1 MIHKFKEPA
10 CLTGCIFNKFVPTL
24 GRTGIFPFGIEN
36 YKMFLENTVN
46 HKEQFGWIEVI
57 CGSMF
62 SGKTEELI
70 RRLKRAKFAKQ
81 KVEIFKPA
89 IDKRY
94 HEEMVV
100 SHDANEIRSTPVP
113 SASTIRLLADGCDVV
128 GIDEAQFFDDEIV
141 TVCNDLANR
150 GVRVIVAG
158 LDMDFKGNPFGPMPN
173 LMATAEYV
181 TKVHAV
187 CTRTGNLAQFSY
199 RKASNNDLVF
209 LGENEEYEPLSRGAY
224 FKAMLK
230 ERVKELPVIN
240 PEILESNK
248 KKD

>member
-1 MIHKFKEPA
+1 
-10 CLTGCIFNKFVPTL
+10 
-24 GRTGIFPFGIEN
+24 
-36 YKMFLENTVN
+36 MFLENTVN

-70 RRLKRAKFAKQ
+70 RRLKRAQFAQQ

-89 IDKRY
+89 IDVRY
-94 HEEMVV
+94 DEEKVV
-100 SHDANEIRSTPVP
+100 SHDSNEIQSTPVP
-113 SASTIRLLADGCDVV
+113 AAANIPLLAADCQVV

-150 GVRVIVAG
+150 GIRVIVAG
-158 LDMDFKGNPFGPMPN
+158 LDMDFKGNPFGPMPA

-199 RKASNNDLVF
+199 RKTSNENVVM
-209 LGENEEYEPLSRGAY
+209 LGEQQEYEPLSRGAY
-224 FKAMLK
+224 YKAMLEQK
-230 ERVKELPVIN
+230 VNKLDVKEAEQLSQKK
-240 PEILESNK
+240 ES
-248 KKD
+248 

>member
-1 MIHKFKEPA
+1 
-10 CLTGCIFNKFVPTL
+10 
-24 GRTGIFPFGIEN
+24 
-36 YKMFLENTVN
+36 MFLENTVN
-46 HKEQFGWIEVI
+46 TKEQFGWIEVI

-70 RRLKRAKFAKQ
+70 RRLKRAQFAKQ
-81 KVEIFKPA
+81 KVEIFKPD
-89 IDKRY
+89 IDVRY
-94 HEEMVV
+94 GGDRVV
-100 SHDANEIRSTPVP
+100 SHDANEILSTPVP
-113 SASTIRLLADGCDVV
+113 TASNIPLLADGCDVV

-141 TVCNDLANR
+141 NVCNVLANK

-199 RKASNNDLVF
+199 RKANNDALVL
-209 LGENEEYEPLSRGAY
+209 LGEVNEYEPLSRAAFY
-224 FKAMLK
+224 KAMGG
-230 ERVKELPVIN
+230 ERSQDETIVNPAAIN
-240 PEILESNK
+240 SKNK
-248 KKD
+248 NA

>member
-1 MIHKFKEPA
+1 
-10 CLTGCIFNKFVPTL
+10 
-24 GRTGIFPFGIEN
+24 
-36 YKMFLENTVN
+36 MFLENTVN
-46 HKEQFGWIEVI
+46 HEEQFGWIEVI

-81 KVEIFKPA
+81 NVEIFKPA
-89 IDKRY
+89 IDTRY
-94 HEEMVV
+94 DEEMVV
-100 SHDANEIRSTPVP
+100 SHDSNEIRSTPGP
-113 SASTIRLLADGCDVV
+113 SAANIRILADGCDVV

-141 TVCNDLANR
+141 TVCNDLANQ
-150 GVRVIVAG
+150 GIRVIVAG

-199 RKASNNDLVF
+199 RKAINDDLVF
-209 LGENEEYEPLSRGAY
+209 LGENEEYEPLSRAAY
-224 FKAMLK
+224 FKAMLR
-230 ERVKELPVIN
+230 ERVKKLDVKEPEELN
-240 PEILESNK
+240 SKTTEENA
-248 KKD
+248 

>member
-1 MIHKFKEPA
+1 
-10 CLTGCIFNKFVPTL
+10 
-24 GRTGIFPFGIEN
+24 
-36 YKMFLENTVN
+36 MFLENTVN

-70 RRLKRAKFAKQ
+70 RRLKRAKFARQ

-89 IDKRY
+89 IDRRY
-94 HEEMVV
+94 DDEKVI
-100 SHDANEIRSTPVP
+100 SHDDNEIRSTPVP
-113 SASTIRLLADGCDVV
+113 AAANIPILAADCDVV

-141 TVCNDLANR
+141 HVCNELANR

-187 CTRTGNLAQFSY
+187 CTRTGNLAQYSY
-199 RKASNNDLVF
+199 RKAKSNDLVL
-209 LGENEEYEPLSRGAY
+209 LGEVDEYEPLSRAAFY
-224 FKAMLK
+224 KAMLRDK
-230 ERVKELPVIN
+230 VRNMRVNDAEEVFPKSKS
-240 PEILESNK
+240 SNA
-248 KKD
+248 